1 MHASLRIYKT
11 KVEKLDDEI
20 LGRVEREFADILK
33 SVPGF
38 HAYRLIDSGNHSV
51 ASISFFESEVGANE
65 SVERARNW
73 VNENL
78 GDLIDGEPTVF
89 VGDQVFSVLA

>member
-1 MHASLRIYKT
+1 MHASVRIYKT
-11 KVEKLDDEI
+11 TVEKLDDEL
-20 LGRVEREFADILK
+20 LGRVESEFATILK
-33 SVPGF
+33 SVAGF

-51 ASISFFESEVGANE
+51 ASISFFESEAGANE

-78 GDLIDGEPTVF
+78 AGIIDGEPTVF
-89 VGDQVFSVLA
+89 IGEQVFSVLA